1 MEVYTHLYST
11 YRHNGKRLLVDIFGW
26 AKLSMTQ
33 QQYLI
38 FSKEYQEVV
47 DFYLSLSG
55 YSEEVIYSTVA
66 QPIDNNKLTIGLRH
80 TFQDKYV
87 PNPQWSYWHDQFASD
102 PNVEY
107 RSLQIEN

>member
-1 MEVYTHLYST
+1 
-11 YRHNGKRLLVDIFGW
+11 
-26 AKLSMTQ
+26 MTQ

-66 QPIDNNKLTIGLRH
+66 KPIDNKKLPIGLRH
-80 TFQDKYV
+80 TFQNSYV
-87 PNPQWSYWHDQFASD
+87 SNSQWNYWHNQFASD